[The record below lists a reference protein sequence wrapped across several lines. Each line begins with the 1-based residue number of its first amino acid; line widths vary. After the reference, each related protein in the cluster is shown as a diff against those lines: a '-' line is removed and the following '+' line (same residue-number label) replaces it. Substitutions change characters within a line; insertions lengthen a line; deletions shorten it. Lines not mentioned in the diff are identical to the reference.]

1 MFGIIFFRNVLNRR
15 IGRDCTE
22 HVICRVDN
30 LSFPAF
36 TKYVIIHCGTKNI
49 KFNNPTDIATG
60 ILCVHFLI
68 QSKLANAQIIVTG
81 LFPKSEKFSYF
92 RQIVNDVDIEL
103 HNPCFLCEILFFKP
117 NGDWLQANG
126 KLNSQLFWNDDLHL
140 SKTGYQKFATSL
152 LSFISSCNT
161 SKSTSFDLRKV
172 DKSFPPLSKTN
183 IHIPIHLFKNTS
195 FSYCIYSF

>member
-1 MFGIIFFRNVLNRR
+1 MFGIIFFRNVLNRA
-15 IGRDCTE
+15 IGRDRTE
-22 HVICRVDN
+22 HVIWRVDN

-60 ILCVHFLI
+60 ILRVHFLI

-92 RQIVNDVDIEL
+92 RQIVNDVNIEL
-103 HNPCFLCEILFFKP
+103 DNACFLYEILFFKP
-117 NGDWLQANG
+117 NGEI
-126 KLNSQLFWNDDLHL
+126 LN
-140 SKTGYQKFATSL
+140 GYQQFATSL
-152 LSFISSCNT
+152 FNFISSCNT

-172 DKSFPPLSKTN
+172 DKSFPPLPKTK
-183 IHIPIHLFKNTS
+183 IHIPIHLFKKH
-195 FSYCIYSF
+195 